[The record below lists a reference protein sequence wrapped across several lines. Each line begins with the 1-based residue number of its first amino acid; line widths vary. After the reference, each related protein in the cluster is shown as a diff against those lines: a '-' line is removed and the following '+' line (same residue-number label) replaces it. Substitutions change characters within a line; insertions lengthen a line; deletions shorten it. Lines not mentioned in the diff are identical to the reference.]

1 MIPNVFGS
9 GFLRDAGLP
18 PQRAP
23 QRAVKVITG
32 PASEPVTLAEA
43 KLHVRQDIDADD
55 TLITGLIA
63 VARETVEGASWYAML
78 TQTVELV
85 LDRWPYG
92 NAIELPRPP
101 LQSVTSIKYTDSNGV
116 ETTWDPVNYIVDAD
130 SVPGRVVL
138 AYSASWPLTA
148 LRPTGAIRIRYV
160 AGWPTAADVPQTM
173 KQAMLLLVG
182 HWYENREATGNTVNT
197 KAEIA
202 RGVADLLKPFRDA
215 VRRH

>member
-23 QRAVKVITG
+23 QRAHKVITP

-43 KLHVRQDIDADD
+43 KLHVRQDLDTDDA
-55 TLITGLIA
+55 LITGLIA
-63 VARETVEGASWYAML
+63 VARETVEGSSWYALL
-78 TQTVELV
+78 TQTWELV

-92 NAIELPRPP
+92 IAIELPRPP
-101 LQSVTSIKYTDSNGV
+101 LQSVTSVKYTDSSGT
-116 ETTWDPVNYIVDAD
+116 ETTWDPANYIADTD

-138 AYSASWPLTA
+138 AYNVSWPLTA
-148 LRPTGAIRIRYV
+148 LRPAGAIRIRYV
-160 AGWPTAADVPQTM
+160 AGWTSAANVPQTL
-173 KQAMLLLVG
+173 KQAMLLLIG
-182 HWYENREATGNTVNT
+182 HWYENREETGKATD
-197 KAEIA
+197 AIA
-202 RGVADLLKPFRDA
+202 RGVTDLLKPFRDA